1 MNVPVLALSQLAR
14 SVEQRPDK
22 HPLLSDLRES
32 GAIEQDADIVM
43 MLYRESYYNEEIREA
58 AKDSGTERL
67 EINIEKHRNGAVG
80 KVNVAFEANTSYIT
94 TLQYAP
100 EQQGGAA

>member
-67 EINIEKHRNGAVG
+67 EINIAKHRNGATR
-80 KVNVAFEANTSYIT
+80 KVYLAFENTTNALYNIAS
-94 TLQYAP
+94 
-100 EQQGGAA
+100 EQ